1 MPRTTS
7 LPARVKPNLHA
18 LAFLPAATAVAL
30 LVTDRWFPAVD
41 DECAI
46 IDRAAQPVR
55 QTLQLYFSGAGEH
68 EHPPLY
74 DLILHGWLR
83 LTGGEMHLLR
93 VPAILFYLL
102 GAYALAAAAKRLAG
116 DGGRAWVLILIALWP
131 FGFHFGRVAAWYS
144 FCFFLVSLLTWA
156 YLAYLERPTLL
167 NWTWVVVCALLLV
180 YSNYF
185 GWAPLGLLALDLVI
199 RDPRAVIRQWRRLV
213 VGGAVLLVLY
223 LPILAAFVGELH
235 RGVQPAHSALGMLLT
250 GIYNLYCVFV
260 SESVAP
266 WFWTLGVPAGICV
279 AVSLIVTLWRGPAPA
294 KRFLL
299 YFVILLAVLTV
310 LGVVETKRLLI
321 ITPWLVLPIA
331 VTLAAMRTSPSGRWP
346 LLLSLAI
353 VAGIGWYGIFAR
365 NLYAAPHWVEPWDN
379 VAQQAATVARNGG
392 VVIGNNASFFFYMTY
407 AVPEQR
413 QPGMSQI
420 FPGLLPEST
429 RRPGVYEPQQWL
441 AEGQPARPTVLL
453 VKGLHYGIP
462 NAPTEETERLLAER
476 CALRDVQK
484 MTPDP
489 GAAWKDRF
497 APETG
502 QLSWRVEVNTYA
514 CK

>member
-1 MPRTTS
+1 MTTTAP
-7 LPARVKPNLHA
+7 LTPGKRALHPLVVLLVLGAA
-18 LAFLPAATAVAL
+18 LASTNA
-30 LVTDRWFPAVD
+30 WFPAVD

-46 IDRAAQPVR
+46 IGQAAQPVS
-55 QTLQLYFSGAGEH
+55 QTLHLYFSGAGEH

-93 VPAILFYLL
+93 LPAIVFYLL
-102 GAYALAAAAKRLAG
+102 GAYALAAAAKHLAG
-116 DGGRAWVLILIALWP
+116 ERGRAWVLTLIALWP

-144 FCFFLVSLLTWA
+144 FCFLLVSLLTWA
-156 YLAYLERPTLL
+156 YLVYLERPTLA
-167 NWTWVVVCALLLV
+167 NWTRVIVCALLLV

-185 GWAPLGLLALDLVI
+185 GWALLGLLFVDLAV
-199 RDPRAVIRQWRRLV
+199 RDPWGLVRHWRRLV
-213 VGGAVLLVLY
+213 LGGAALVVLY

-235 RGVQPAHSALGMLLT
+235 RGVQPAHSVLGMLLT

-266 WFWTLGVPAGICV
+266 WFWALGVPAGIAV
-279 AVSLIVTLWRGPAPA
+279 AVSLIVTFWRGSASS

-299 YFVILLAVLTV
+299 YFVVLLAVLTI
-310 LGVVETKRLLI
+310 LGVVETKRVLLI
-321 ITPWLVLPIA
+321 APWLILPIA
-331 VTLAAMRTSPSGRWP
+331 VTLGEMRAGCSWGRA
-346 LLLSLAI
+346 LIFSLAV

-365 NLYAAPHWVEPWDN
+365 NLYAAPHWVEPWNN
-379 VAQQAATVARNGG
+379 VAQRAATVVRDGG

-413 QPGMSQI
+413 QPGANQG
-420 FPGLLPEST
+420 FTGLLPGPT
-429 RRPGVYEPQQWL
+429 RRPGVYDPQQWL
-441 AEGQPARPTVLL
+441 AESRPTRPTVLL
-453 VKGLHYGIP
+453 VKGLHFGIP

-476 CALRDVQK
+476 CELRDVQK

-489 GAAWKDRF
+489 GAAWKQRF
-497 APETG
+497 APEAG